1 MDDRQLRAS
10 DAERDAVIDQLRTH
24 TAEGRLSL
32 GEFEERVSEALHATT
47 RAELEDVLRELPALD
62 PTPTGRDD
70 AQQRDRKPRVA
81 LSRVAAVAL
90 GVVALV
96 VVLQGHFFWWL
107 IPIFF
112 WTGGFGLFG
121 GCANGD
127 RKRGLC
133 GSTRSS
139 AHGRAGQSFGSS
151 HGSHGPSLERQL
163 TEV

>member
-32 GEFEERVSEALHATT
+32 AEFEERVSEALHATT

-62 PTPTGRDD
+62 PTPAASDE
-70 AQQRDRKPRVA
+70 AVQPDRKPRVA

-90 GVVALV
+90 GIVALV

-121 GCANGD
+121 GCAGGD
-127 RKRGLC
+127 RTRGFC
-133 GSTRSS
+133 GSSTTS

-151 HGSHGPSLERQL
+151 RGPSMERQL